1 MKSNLN
7 SNGVSQELKT
17 QREYTTKLKQ
27 QGFEF
32 NLVVADAFIRGIRDI
47 GYKST
52 ATALDELLDNSMQAS
67 AQNIHVILGYGDS
80 EKKPDKI
87 AIIDD
92 GHGMEPDMIRASMIW
107 GGTHREDDRTGFGRY
122 GYGLPSASVSQG
134 RRFTVFSTVESGTF
148 HAVTLDVDEVG
159 KGTYTNSSGR
169 VVVPDAE
176 PVALPDWVLEY
187 VKGQF
192 PDGKLTHGTVVLI
205 EKLDRPTWKT
215 KDSLEMHLK
224 QHFGITYRNF
234 LRQVNLYV
242 SGETVDPVDP
252 LFLTPGARYYDLD
265 DDKAQAMPP
274 MEIRVKGNDGK
285 QVAGIIKV
293 RYSLLPPTFQL
304 NKDKK
309 GNNARLSVMK
319 EHNGFVV
326 LRNGRQID
334 VVTKNP
340 GWLTF
345 VNYDRNWKVEI
356 DFPAV
361 LDEEFSITTSKQ
373 QVVLSDRVWE
383 ILREA
388 GVKNAIDQLRKDFRI
403 MKAKHDTG
411 QEQPEEK
418 RASEQVM
425 EQVEKHKTRRPAE
438 DSIDIIRK
446 SREGLKKIAEER
458 AKLTGLPVE
467 EAEHKILEEHK
478 RWPYKVETE
487 TLPGAP
493 FFRLAQV
500 GGQKILYLNA
510 AHRFYTDV
518 YAGPDSTPRLRA
530 GLELLLWVIGDC
542 ELDSTQERKRF
553 YETERAEWSKMLNVA
568 LDVLNGIDS
577 VEDEL
582 SARDAVSEDA
592 PDQSPPMVQ

>member
-1 MKSNLN
+1 MNSNL
-7 SNGVSQELKT
+7 SNNAVNQELKA
-17 QREYTTKLKQ
+17 QREYTTKLKD

-52 ATALDELLDNSMQAS
+52 ATALYELIDNAIQAS
-67 AQNIHVILGYGDS
+67 AQNIHVVLGCSNS

-87 AIIDD
+87 AVIDD
-92 GHGMEPDMIRASMIW
+92 GHGMERDMTRASMVW
-107 GGTHREDDRTGFGRY
+107 GGTHRENDRNGFGRY

-134 RRFTVFSTVESGTF
+134 RRFTVFSTVESGTI
-148 HAVTLDVDEVG
+148 HAITLDVDEVG

-169 VVVPDAE
+169 VVVPDAK
-176 PVALPDWVLEY
+176 PTALPEWILDY
-187 VKGQF
+187 VKENF
-192 PDGKLTHGTVVLI
+192 PDNKLTHGTVVLI
-205 EKLDRPTWKT
+205 EKLDRLSWRT
-215 KDSLEMHLK
+215 KASLEMHLK
-224 QHFGITYRNF
+224 EHFGVTYRNF
-234 LRQVNLYV
+234 LRQINLYV
-242 SGETVDPVDP
+242 SGEIVEPVDP
-252 LFLTPGARYYDLD
+252 LFLTPGARFYDFD
-265 DDKAQAMPP
+265 EDRAQAMPP
-274 MEIRVKGNDGK
+274 MEIKVKGADGK
-285 QVAGIIKV
+285 KVAGIIKV
-293 RYSLLPPTFQL
+293 RYSLMPPTFQV
-304 NKDKK
+304 DKRSK
-309 GNNARLSVMK
+309 GRNARFSVMK

-345 VNYDRNWKVEI
+345 VNYDRNWKIEF
-356 DFPAV
+356 DFPAA

-373 QVVLSDRVWE
+373 QVVLSDRMWE

-388 GVKNAIDQLRKDFRI
+388 GVKNAVDHLRKEFSVMR
-403 MKAKHDTG
+403 AKHKA
-411 QEQPEEK
+411 EEEKPEEK

-425 EQVEKHKTRRPAE
+425 ERVEKHKTRRPTE
-438 DSIDIIRK
+438 DSIENVRK
-446 SREGLKKIAEER
+446 SRESLKRIVQER
-458 AKLTGLPVE
+458 AKLTGIPVE

-493 FFRLAQV
+493 FFRLVQV